1 MIDSNKDQAD
11 AVLNALPH
19 AVVTVDPDGYITLAN
34 WGAEAFFSSSR
45 AYLMRHK
52 LAEFI
57 PFGSPLMTLLE
68 QVRARKAAV
77 SEYRVD
83 LSSPR
88 LGDDKLVDIY
98 AAPLDSGLDVV
109 VVFQERSR
117 ADKIDRQLTHRAA
130 ARSVS
135 GLAEMLAHEIKNP
148 LSGIRGAAQ
157 LLETSV
163 EDDDRALT
171 SLIKEETDRIVSLVD
186 RMEVFSDERPVDRVA
201 INIHSV
207 LNHVKAVAQAGFARH
222 IEILELYD
230 PSLPMVFANRDQL
243 IQVFLNLVK
252 NAAEALNDHPEPKI
266 SLITAFR
273 PGIKLSIGSSKEK
286 VSLPLEF
293 SIQDNG
299 SGIPPDI
306 LPHLFDP
313 FITTKTNGSGLGLAL
328 VAKIIGAH
336 GGIVECD
343 SQKGRTT
350 FKVLMPISHATLRDD
365 ETKKNQNQF
374 EYPAEHGGASLKQDS
389 ASEGE

>member
-1 MIDSNKDQAD
+1 MISINKDQA
-11 AVLNALPH
+11 ALVLNALPH
-19 AVVTVDPDGYITLAN
+19 AVVMVDAEGFIISAN
-34 WGAEAFFSSSR
+34 WEAEAFLSASLSH
-45 AYLMRHK
+45 LTNHK
-52 LAEFI
+52 LQEFM
-57 PFGSPLMTLLE
+57 PFGSPVLYLLE
-68 QVRARKAAV
+68 QVRERAGPV

-88 LGDDKLVDIY
+88 LGEEKLVDIY
-98 AAPLDSGLDVV
+98 ASPVGGNSTDAVI
-109 VVFQERSR
+109 VFQERSR

-135 GLAEMLAHEIKNP
+135 GLASMLAHEIKNP

-163 EDDDRALT
+163 NDEDKALT
-171 SLIKEETDRIVSLVD
+171 RLIRDETDRIVSLVD
-186 RMEVFSDERPVDRVA
+186 RMEIFSDERPIDRVA

-207 LNHVKAVAQAGFARH
+207 LDHVIAIAKAGFARD
-222 IEILELYD
+222 IEFEQLYD
-230 PSLPMVFANRDQL
+230 PSLPLVYANRDQL

-252 NAAEALNDHPEPKI
+252 NAAEAVADTPNPKI
-266 SLITAFR
+266 SAMTAFR
-273 PGIKLSIGSSKEK
+273 PGIKFSVGSSRER

-293 SIQDNG
+293 TIRDNG
-299 SGIPPDI
+299 PGIPNDL

-343 SQKGRTT
+343 SQKGKTL
-350 FKVLMPISHATLRDD
+350 FKVLMPISQNDKDRDPSQTD
-365 ETKKNQNQF
+365 PE
-374 EYPAEHGGASLKQDS
+374 GAQ
-389 ASEGE
+389 

>member
-1 MIDSNKDQAD
+1 MISINKDQA
-11 AVLNALPH
+11 ALVLNALPH
-19 AVVTVDPDGYITLAN
+19 AVVMVDAEGFIISAN
-34 WGAEAFFSSSR
+34 WEAEAFLSASLSH
-45 AYLMRHK
+45 LTNHK
-52 LAEFI
+52 LQEFM
-57 PFGSPLMTLLE
+57 PFGSPVLYLLE
-68 QVRARKAAV
+68 QVRERAGPV

-88 LGDDKLVDIY
+88 LGEEKLVDIY
-98 AAPLDSGLDVV
+98 ASPVGGNSTDAVI
-109 VVFQERSR
+109 VFQERSR

-135 GLAEMLAHEIKNP
+135 GLASMLAHEIKNP

-163 EDDDRALT
+163 NDEDKALT
-171 SLIKEETDRIVSLVD
+171 RLIRDETDRIVSLVD
-186 RMEVFSDERPVDRVA
+186 RMEIFSDERPIDRVA

-207 LNHVKAVAQAGFARH
+207 LDHVIAIAKAGFARD
-222 IEILELYD
+222 IEFEQLYD
-230 PSLPMVFANRDQL
+230 PSLPLVYANRDQL

-252 NAAEALNDHPEPKI
+252 NAAEAVADTPNPKI
-266 SLITAFR
+266 SAMTAFR
-273 PGIKLSIGSSKEK
+273 PGIKLSVGSSRER

-293 SIQDNG
+293 TIRDNG
-299 SGIPPDI
+299 PGIPNDL

-343 SQKGRTT
+343 SQQGKTL
-350 FKVLMPISHATLRDD
+350 FKVLMPISQNDKDRDPSQTD
-365 ETKKNQNQF
+365 PE
-374 EYPAEHGGASLKQDS
+374 GAQ
-389 ASEGE
+389 